1 MKRRKYQTTETD
13 PEMTYMTELI
23 DKDVK
28 IVIMIFHISKKMV
41 KTSMFRHV
49 IDITKDS
56 AELLKMKNEMF
67 EMIITLDDSN
77 SRLDT
82 AGGYISELDDTALK
96 MIQNKHKKEKE
107 KKIIVIR
114 ATVSNGT
121 ISSTLIYV

>member
-1 MKRRKYQTTETD
+1 
-13 PEMTYMTELI
+13 
-23 DKDVK
+23 
-28 IVIMIFHISKKMV
+28 MIFHISKKMV

-77 SRLDT
+77 SRLYT

-96 MIQNKHKKEKE
+96 MIQKKNKKEKE

>member
-28 IVIMIFHISKKMV
+28 IVIMIFHISKKVV

-107 KKIIVIR
+107 KKNN
-114 ATVSNGT
+114 SD
-121 ISSTLIYV
+121 